1 MHKKIYSSK
10 VFKKL
15 LDERKVSVYRISKDT
30 GIAVSTLSNWKNEH
44 YEPKVDKVMKIA
56 DYFGVPITYF
66 YE

>member
-10 VFKKL
+10 MFRKL
-15 LDERKVSVYRISKDT
+15 LEERGVSAYRISKET
-30 GIAVSTLSNWKNEH
+30 GLDVSTLSNWKNEH
-44 YEPKVDKVMKIA
+44 YEPKVDKIKKVA